1 MLNDGSGKRPP
12 IFLTRIDGRFEQL
25 HKLIGTILIAL
36 FFAGPWTK
44 FGDHPFLQ
52 INLPERRVYLL
63 GQVFTA
69 LDTPIIWMGLL
80 VGALALGLASSMLGR
95 IWCGYACPQ
104 TVFLHEFAHRIE
116 AWVEGTR
123 VARMRLAQAPWSA
136 SKVGKKLLKWSL
148 FAIASLLVGFT
159 AMAYFEHPDR
169 IVDGTASATIYL
181 LAGILSAV
189 LFADLAW
196 FREQFCNYLC
206 PYARIQSVLQDPHTL
221 TIGYDA
227 TRGEPRRGTEAHGG
241 PIDLSGNTASMKGA
255 GDCIDC
261 GLCVAVCPQGI
272 DIRMGFQLECIACA
286 RCIDACHSV
295 MERRGKVTLVNYT
308 TEAKLQGQPTRRLRK
323 RPFVYGALI
332 LALSGVLAWLVLDHN
347 ELDATLSR
355 APGPLFTM
363 LNDHTTQNQ
372 FRAHVVNYTGQP
384 QTYELSLQGLSDA
397 QIISPAAS
405 IPVPAGAERDIPLF
419 IIREASGDS
428 SRTIPFNL
436 VIRAGHDQVIRP
448 ATFKSGHPE

>member
-1 MLNDGSGKRPP
+1 MLNDGTGKRPP
-12 IFLTRIDGRFEQL
+12 IYLTRIDGKFEQL
-25 HKLIGTILIAL
+25 HKLTGSILIAL
-36 FFAGPWTK
+36 FFAGPWTS
-44 FGDHPFLQ
+44 FGDHPILQ
-52 INLPERRVYLL
+52 VNLPERRVYLL

-69 LDTPIIWMGLL
+69 LDTPIIWMGIL
-80 VGALALGLASSMLGR
+80 VGALTLGLASSLLGR

-116 AWVEGTR
+116 AWVEGSR
-123 VARMRLAQAPWSA
+123 VARMRLDQAPWNA
-136 SKVGKKLLKWSL
+136 EKAGKKLLKWTL
-148 FAIASLLVGFT
+148 FAIVSLLVGFT
-159 AMAYFEHPDR
+159 AMGYFEHADR
-169 IVDGTASATIYL
+169 ILSGETSDTIYL
-181 LAGILSAV
+181 LAGLLSAA

-221 TIGYDA
+221 SIGYDA
-227 TRGEPRRGTEAHGG
+227 KRGEPRRGTDERGG
-241 PIDLSGNTASMKGA
+241 PIDLSGHTAQVKGA

-272 DIRMGFQLECIACA
+272 DIRMGFQLECISCA

-295 MERRGKVTLVNYT
+295 MDKRGKVTLVDYT
-308 TEAKLQGQPTRRLRK
+308 TEAKQQGLPTRRLRK
-323 RPFVYGALI
+323 RPFIYAGLI
-332 LALSGVLAWLVLDHN
+332 LTLASVLAWLVVGHS

-363 LNDHTTQNQ
+363 LGDHTTQNQ
-372 FRAHVVNYTGQP
+372 FRAHVVNYTDQP
-384 QTYELSLQGLSDA
+384 QTYQLSLQGLPDA
-397 QIISPAAS
+397 QVVSPAAS
-405 IPVPAGAERDIPLF
+405 IPVPPGAERDIPLF
-419 IIREASGDS
+419 VIREASGDS

-436 VIRAGHDQVIRP
+436 LIRAGDDQVVRP